1 MSKRVLSFLLTLI
14 LFVSI
19 FPVSHAE
26 TVQPRYSH
34 VLSIGAGLDLN
45 GDSLWLLGQGDSM
58 FNDTYSYLYVTLL
71 RIPEDGGNWSPV
83 SSWSTSSVG
92 VIPSL
97 IEKTVTVV
105 PGYNYKIYVNLQIK
119 DETGYILESV
129 GMYSH
134 VEYYPSTSN

>member
-1 MSKRVLSFLLTLI
+1 MNKKIISVLLVLVLMISAI
-14 LFVSI
+14 
-19 FPVSHAE
+19 PAANAE

-34 VLSIGAGLDLN
+34 VFSISAGVELN
-45 GDSLWLLGQGDSM
+45 GSSLWLLGQGDSM
-58 FNDTYSYLYVTLL
+58 YHDTYSYLYVTLL

-83 SSWSTSSVG
+83 SSWSASSVG

-97 IEKTVTVV
+97 IEKTVTVS

-134 VEYYPSTSN
+134 VEYYPSTSD